1 MTDDV
6 DVSEQWL
13 IDGDCG
19 ICRRKRYC
27 TKGCK
32 KNRLAKERL
41 INAMITSAILKRMSK
56 REEVD
61 E

>member
-1 MTDDV
+1 MTDGA

-13 IDGDCG
+13 LNGDCR

-32 KNRLAKERL
+32 KNRVAKERL
-41 INAMITSAILKRMSK
+41 INAMITSAILKRMNR
-56 REEVD
+56 REEAD
-61 E
+61 K